1 VWAALV
7 LADLQEQARDDM
19 VAVAAGRLGALHSPC
34 RQSSSRLAL
43 YSWEFAANL
52 LIHHVHFSLQLGEKR
67 RRLNVGEGNVVP
79 SVRAK
84 LKLSSG
90 DKQLLEMEAF
100 MGRSVGF

>member
-1 VWAALV
+1 MTDLLQQAINCDDGDRAARIIQ
-7 LADLQEQARDDM
+7 D
-19 VAVAAGRLGALHSPC
+19 ALYSPC